1 MTNYIYCYLQCEPKL
16 DIVQMDDDAF
26 DFISSEF
33 LLNKWMCN
41 IYKTVFYF
49 GPFIRKLYST

>member
-33 LLNKWMCN
+33 LLM
-41 IYKTVFYF
+41 FYIF
-49 GPFIRKLYST
+49 LEMMLILWLFAVWLSYFL

>member
-33 LLNKWMCN
+33 LLNK
-41 IYKTVFYF
+41 
-49 GPFIRKLYST
+49 